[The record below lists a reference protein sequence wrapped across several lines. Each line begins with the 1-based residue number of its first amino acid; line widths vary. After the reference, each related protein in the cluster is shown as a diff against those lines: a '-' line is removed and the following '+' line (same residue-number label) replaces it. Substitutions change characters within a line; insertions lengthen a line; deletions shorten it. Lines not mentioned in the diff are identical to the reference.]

1 VPDPVA
7 WKVVE
12 QGWDVVASDGTRVG
26 AVEEVLGDP
35 EADIFDG
42 LSVTEGLLKPTRYVP
57 SEQVGL
63 IVEGEVHLALDSSA
77 FAQLASP

>member
-1 VPDPVA
+1 VADPVA

-12 QGWDVVASDGTRVG
+12 QGWDVIASDGTRVG

-42 LSVTEGLLKPTRYVP
+42 LAVTEGLLKPTRYVA
-57 SEQVGL
+57 SEQVGAIL
-63 IVEGEVHLALDSSA
+63 EGEVHLALGGDA
-77 FAQLASP
+77 FARLPSP

>member
-12 QGWDVVASDGTRVG
+12 QGWDVVASDGERIGV
-26 AVEEVLGDP
+26 VDQILGDP

-42 LSVTEGLLKPTRYVP
+42 LSVTEGLLKATRYVP
-57 SEQVGL
+57 SEQVGAIL
-63 IVEGEVHLALDSSA
+63 DGEVHLALDSKA
-77 FAQLASP
+77 FAQLPTR